1 MKGNNIIHYVADP
14 QVMEMK
20 ATNSPVSTVV
30 WQLTENKSFLK
41 ALWQFIVFSFV
52 SAQWESRYIQ

>member
-1 MKGNNIIHYVADP
+1 MKGNNIIHCVADP

-41 ALWQFIVFSFV
+41 ELRQFIVFSFV
-52 SAQWESRYIQ
+52 SVQSESRYIQ